1 MPIRKV
7 SVSNGG
13 TTHINTSAA
22 SSSGTQVKRVTLGR
36 PVQRVTATGS
46 SSSSM
51 GGLSDIQFDSPHPE
65 DGDVLVY
72 HDTDDKWHAQKLL
85 DKQVINGGQY

>member
-7 SVSNGG
+7 SKSNGG
-13 TTHINTSAA
+13 TTHIVGDVST
-22 SSSGTQVKRVTLGR
+22 GTKTKVKKITVGR
-36 PVQRVTATGS
+36 PVRRVLGADGS
-46 SSSSM
+46 LKT
-51 GGLSDIQFDSPHPE
+51 LSDIFFESPHPE

-72 HDTDDKWHAQKLL
+72 HESDEKWHAQKLL

>member
-7 SVSNGG
+7 SKSNGG
-13 TTHINTSAA
+13 TTHIVGDVSTGNKTK
-22 SSSGTQVKRVTLGR
+22 VKKITMGR
-36 PVQRVTATGS
+36 PVRRVQQAGGS
-46 SSSSM
+46 LET
-51 GGLSDIQFDSPHPE
+51 LSDIFFESPHPE

-72 HDTDDKWHAQKLL
+72 HESDEKWHAQKLL

>member
-7 SVSNGG
+7 SISNGG
-13 TTHINTSAA
+13 TTHINTSA
-22 SSSGTQVKRVTLGR
+22 STSSGTQVKRVTLGR

-46 SSSSM
+46 SI
-51 GGLSDIQFDSPHPE
+51 GGLTDINFESPHPE

-72 HDTDDKWHAQKLL
+72 HDTDEKWHAQKLL